1 MVRFVSLFLLAFT
14 LATPVWALESAHLR
28 YHTLTRH
35 WSAFEELAP
44 EARNRVRL
52 TVRVEAPHASQP
64 VAMWME
70 VAGHR
75 YDLTVDSYGLVQVP
89 RDADIIAAD
98 PVVESNQ
105 PRGSIETELALLL
118 LVPDSQHFHYADLQA
133 ATDQTN
139 ALIRQAA
146 GGLVAMFLPTITG
159 VTFTCPTDSNDCAI
173 TVHRA
178 AGDQV
183 LRANQDGKIL
193 LPLNPALAA
202 ENPLI
207 EASAPLSD
215 IEPASD

>member
-1 MVRFVSLFLLAFT
+1 MLRFVSFLLLAFS
-14 LATPVWALESAHLR
+14 LSTPAWALDSAHLR
-28 YHTLTRH
+28 YHSLTRH

-52 TVRVEAPHASQP
+52 TVRVDAPHATGP

-70 VAGHR
+70 VGGHR

-98 PVVESNQ
+98 PLVESNQ

-139 ALIRQAA
+139 ALIHQAA
-146 GGLVAMFLPTITG
+146 GGLISMFLPTITG
-159 VTFTCPTDSNDCAI
+159 VTFTCPTGTDCAI
-173 TVHRA
+173 TVHHSA
-178 AGDQV
+178 SDEI
-183 LRANQDGKIL
+183 LHANQDGKIL
-193 LPLNPALAA
+193 LPLSASLAN

-207 EASAPLSD
+207 EASLPLSD

>member
-1 MVRFVSLFLLAFT
+1 MLRFISLLLLAFS
-14 LATPVWALESAHLR
+14 LAAPARALESAHLR
-28 YHTLTRH
+28 YHSLTRH

-52 TVRVEAPHASQP
+52 TVRVEAPHATQP

-70 VAGHR
+70 VAGRR
-75 YDLTVDSYGLVQVP
+75 YDLAVDSYGLVQVP
-89 RDADIIAAD
+89 RDAAIIAAD

-118 LVPDSQHFHYADLQA
+118 VLPDSQHFHYADLQA

-146 GGLVAMFLPTITG
+146 GGLVSLFLPTVTG
-159 VTFTCPTDSNDCAI
+159 VTFTCPADTSDCAI
-173 TVHRA
+173 TVRRA
-178 AGDQV
+178 TGDEV
-183 LRANQDGKIL
+183 LRADHEGKIL

-202 ENPLI
+202 ENPVI
-207 EASAPLSD
+207 EASVPLSD

>member
-1 MVRFVSLFLLAFT
+1 MLRSVLSLLLAFS
-14 LATPVWALESAHLR
+14 LAAPAWALETAHLR

-44 EARNRVRL
+44 EARNLVKL
-52 TVRVEAPHASQP
+52 TVRVEAPHATQP
-64 VAMWME
+64 VAMWMD
-70 VAGHR
+70 VSGHH
-75 YDLTVDSYGLVQVP
+75 YDLTVDSYGLIQVP
-89 RDADIIAAD
+89 RTPDIIAAD

-118 LVPDSQHFHYADLQA
+118 LLPDGQKFHYSDLQA

-146 GGLVAMFLPTITG
+146 GGLVSMFLPTITG
-159 VTFTCPTDSNDCAI
+159 VNFKCPVGIDCSI
-173 TVHRA
+173 TLHRP

-183 LRANQDGKIL
+183 LHADKDGKIQL
-193 LPLNPALAA
+193 ALDPALAA

-207 EASAPLSD
+207 EASVPLSD
-215 IEPASD
+215 IEPSSD

>member
-1 MVRFVSLFLLAFT
+1 MVRFIPLILVAMSLSAP
-14 LATPVWALESAHLR
+14 AWALDTAHLR

-35 WSAFEELAP
+35 WSAFEELSP
-44 EARNRVRL
+44 EARNLVRL
-52 TVRVEAPHASQP
+52 TVRVDAPHATGP
-64 VAMWME
+64 VSMWME

-75 YDLTVDSYGLVQVP
+75 YDLQVDSYGLVQVP
-89 RDADIIAAD
+89 RTADIIAAD
-98 PVVESNQ
+98 PMVESNQ

-118 LVPDSQHFHYADLQA
+118 LVPDSQRFHYADLQA

-146 GGLVAMFLPTITG
+146 GGLVSIFLPTITG
-159 VTFTCPTDSNDCAI
+159 VTFTCPTGTDCAI

-178 AGDQV
+178 AGDEV

-193 LPLNPALAA
+193 LPLSPALSA
-202 ENPLI
+202 ENPVI

-215 IEPASD
+215 IEPTSD

>member
-1 MVRFVSLFLLAFT
+1 MLRFISFFLVAFSLA
-14 LATPVWALESAHLR
+14 APAWALETAHLR
-28 YHTLTRH
+28 YHSLTRH

-44 EARNRVRL
+44 EARSRVRL
-52 TVRVEAPHASQP
+52 TVRVAAPHATGP

-70 VAGHR
+70 VGGHR

-89 RDADIIAAD
+89 RDATIIAAD
-98 PVVESNQ
+98 PLVESNQ

-146 GGLVAMFLPTITG
+146 GGLVSMFLPTITG
-159 VTFTCPTDSNDCAI
+159 VTFTCPTDSSDCAI
-173 TVHRA
+173 TLHRA
-178 AGDQV
+178 AGDEV
-183 LRANQDGKIL
+183 LRANQEGKIL

-202 ENPLI
+202 ENPVI
-207 EASAPLSD
+207 EASVPLLD